1 MCLKRWN
8 KLIFSTLIVVFFS
21 CESDKKETF
30 PLTVKFEL
38 SNANQISAL
47 NETLLHENN
56 YRYLINLFKV
66 YFHKIHLHTSAGD
79 SVQISTIRL
88 IDFQNSGSLV
98 FESPIRESGSFFKI
112 SGFIG
117 IPTELNGTN
126 NPNFDP
132 SIYEIDSPLNLNNN
146 MYWTWNTGYIF
157 LKMEGKADT
166 SINGNNPLNF
176 NWFYHVGLD
185 TNYTYFTKSYSFQ
198 FDNTKKQELVFK
210 VDLATLFSVQGAD
223 GVDIKTEPASHT
235 TDQFALAQKIM
246 RRFVESLKPELR

>member
-1 MCLKRWN
+1 
-8 KLIFSTLIVVFFS
+8 
-21 CESDKKETF
+21 
-30 PLTVKFEL
+30 
-38 SNANQISAL
+38 
-47 NETLLHENN
+47 
-56 YRYLINLFKV
+56 
-66 YFHKIHLHTSAGD
+66 LHTSASD

-98 FESPIRESGSFFKI
+98 FESPIRESGSFLKV

-117 IPTELNGTN
+117 IPAELNGTN

-132 SIYEIDSPLNLNNN
+132 SIYGFDSPLNLSNN

-157 LKMEGKADT
+157 LKIEGKADT

-210 VDLATLFSVQGAD
+210 IDLATLFSVQGTN
-223 GVDIKTEPASHT
+223 GFDIKTEPASHT
-235 TDQFALAQKIM
+235 TDQFALAQKVM